1 MQGKGGNHS
10 EEAGHQKPVDLTGF
24 QGVVGLGNCPRL
36 IWLTTAMALEQT
48 TILMPHK
55 QTTTETKTG
64 TAEVSCIMRCNYFNL
79 KRKRLV
85 ICTLGKMRQAMDMRS
100 YNWFFFFLDCSF
112 FEKQW
117 VFSISCSWEGVLQG
131 NPRKPAFWGST
142 CAEQRERQKSKLQFY
157 SFFCLEQLL
166 LKLDFRVLRWLRLR
180 SSVVFKLLKI
190 HGSLSLSLSLFF

>member
-48 TILMPHK
+48 IILMPHK

-100 YNWFFFFLDCSF
+100 YMWADRGLIVHHADVQFGLHSRGTHLCS
-112 FEKQW
+112 
-117 VFSISCSWEGVLQG
+117 SRNSVLQ
-131 NPRKPAFWGST
+131 
-142 CAEQRERQKSKLQFY
+142 
-157 SFFCLEQLL
+157 
-166 LKLDFRVLRWLRLR
+166 
-180 SSVVFKLLKI
+180 
-190 HGSLSLSLSLFF
+190 